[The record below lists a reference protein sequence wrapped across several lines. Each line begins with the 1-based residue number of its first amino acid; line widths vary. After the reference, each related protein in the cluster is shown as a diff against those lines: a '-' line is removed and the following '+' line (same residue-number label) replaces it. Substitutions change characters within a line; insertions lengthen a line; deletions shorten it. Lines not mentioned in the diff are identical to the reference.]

1 VHSHGGM
8 LGTFTLIV
16 LTVAGAVY
24 VVGAVGQRRR
34 GHPAWPPV
42 RTVSW
47 IVGLLAVAAV
57 LVGPL
62 GHAGRHDLTTHVLGH
77 VVIGLVAP
85 VLLVLGAPVTL
96 ARRTLEP
103 VPLRRLGRLGSNPL
117 TRALAFPVVA
127 AVLAVGGSWLLYT
140 GTTAADSTR
149 DPALHSV
156 VMIGF
161 LLAGLLLTA
170 GVVGVSAG
178 IRRSPRWLRITVVVL
193 STAVLCVEA
202 AVMATA
208 GVPGIPDGQVPAASA
223 VLWIGAVLFAVAVGM
238 VVAGERGR
246 DDGTGPRWEGP
257 TRRRRTDGED
267 ARRASRPAATA
278 TRGAHTCAH

>member
-1 VHSHGGM
+1 VHSHGGT
-8 LGTFTLIV
+8 LGTFTLIA

-24 VVGAVGQRRR
+24 IVGAAGQRRR
-34 GHPAWPPV
+34 GLAAWPLA

-47 IVGLLAVAAV
+47 IAGLLAVAAV

-62 GHAGRHDLTTHVLGH
+62 GHAGGHDLTTHVLGH
-77 VVIGLVAP
+77 VVIGMVAP
-85 VLLVLGAPVTL
+85 VLLVLGSPVTL

-103 VPLRRLGRLGSNPL
+103 VPLQRLGRLAGNPL

-170 GVVGVSAG
+170 SVVGVSAG
-178 IRRSPRWLRITVVVL
+178 IRRSPRWLRVTVVVL
-193 STAVLCVEA
+193 SAVFLCVEA
-202 AVMATA
+202 ALMGAA
-208 GVPGIPDGQVPAASA
+208 GVPGIPAGQVPSASA
-223 VLWIGAVLFAVAVGM
+223 ALWIGAVLYAVALG
-238 VVAGERGR
+238 VVIVGERARDERTASDNRTAAAAQEGR
-246 DDGTGPRWEGP
+246 P
-257 TRRRRTDGED
+257 TLDTPV
-267 ARRASRPAATA
+267 ASDPVR
-278 TRGAHTCAH
+278 

>member
-1 VHSHGGM
+1 MHSHGGM
-8 LGTFTLIV
+8 LGTFTLIA

-24 VVGAVGQRRR
+24 IVGAAGQRRR
-34 GHPAWPPV
+34 GHAAWPLA

-47 IVGLLAVAAV
+47 IAGLLAVAAV

-62 GHAGRHDLTTHVLGH
+62 GHAGGHDLTTHVLGH
-77 VVIGLVAP
+77 VVIGMVAP
-85 VLLVLGAPVTL
+85 VLLVLGSPVTL

-103 VPLRRLGRLGSNPL
+103 VPLQRLGRLAGNPL

-178 IRRSPRWLRITVVVL
+178 IRRTPRWLRVAVVVL

-202 AVMATA
+202 ALMGAT
-208 GVPGIPDGQVPAASA
+208 GVPGIPADQVPSASA
-223 VLWIGAVLFAVAVGM
+223 ALWIGAVLYAVALG
-238 VVAGERGR
+238 VVIAGERAR
-246 DDGTGPRWEGP
+246 DE
-257 TRRRRTDGED
+257 RTAHDEQVAAD
-267 ARRASRPAATA
+267 VREARPAPAAPVTSDA
-278 TRGAHTCAH
+278 AS

>member
-8 LGTFTLIV
+8 LGTFTLIA

-24 VVGAVGQRRR
+24 IVGASGQRRR
-34 GHPAWPPV
+34 GHAAWPLV

-47 IVGLLAVAAV
+47 IAGLLAVAAV

-62 GHAGRHDLTTHVLGH
+62 GHAGGHDLTTHVLGH
-77 VVIGLVAP
+77 VVIGMVAP
-85 VLLVLGAPVTL
+85 VLLVLGSPVTL

-103 VPLRRLGRLGSNPL
+103 VPLQRLGRLTGNPL

-170 GVVGVSAG
+170 GVIGVSAG
-178 IRRSPRWLRITVVVL
+178 IRRSPRWLRIAVVVL
-193 STAVLCVEA
+193 STAVLCVESALIA
-202 AVMATA
+202 AV
-208 GVPGIPDGQVPAASA
+208 GVPGIPAEQVPSASA
-223 VLWIGAVLFAVAVGM
+223 ALWIGAVLYAVAIGA

-246 DDGTGPRWEGP
+246 DE
-257 TRRRRTDGED
+257 RT
-267 ARRASRPAATA
+267 ARDEQVAVAVREARPASDAPVATDA
-278 TRGAHTCAH
+278 VR